1 MDVFKPRGASQPRK
15 PTTDQQKNGQI
26 INTPRYARMGGLTG
40 AGKAGSKNDLSIKPP
55 GDGRKVI

>member
-15 PTTDQQKNGQI
+15 ATSDQQKNGQI
-26 INTPRYARMGGLTG
+26 INTPRFSRFGGLTN
-40 AGKAGSKNDLSIKPP
+40 AGKTGSKNDLAVKPP